1 MTLNALIRR
10 TSKLLIVS
18 LGVGTLLL
26 ATPGPAQSQV
36 NRDAIRSLGLSRS
49 QMQEMRGVILGYQS
63 ELEDIL
69 TSEQQQQLEDLQE
82 EMQGSSATGNRPDL
96 FSELNLSDDQAS
108 QLEILQADMV
118 ADLGEILSEE
128 QLERAQELGFPGL

>member
-1 MTLNALIRR
+1 M
-10 TSKLLIVS
+10 LIVS
-18 LGVGTLLL
+18 LGVGILLL

-36 NRDAIRSLGLSRS
+36 NREAIRSLGLSRS
-49 QMQEMRGVILGYQS
+49 QMQEMRGVMQGYQS

-69 TSEQQQQLEDLQE
+69 TSEQQQQLDDLQE

-108 QLEILQADMV
+108 QLEILQVDMA
-118 ADLGEILSEE
+118 ADLGEILSDE

>member
-1 MTLNALIRR
+1 MTLNASIRR

-18 LGVGTLLL
+18 LGVGILLL

-36 NRDAIRSLGLSRS
+36 NREAIRSLGLSRS
-49 QMQEMRGVILGYQS
+49 QMQEMRGVMQGYQS

-69 TSEQQQQLEDLQE
+69 TSEQQQQLDDLQE

-108 QLEILQADMV
+108 QLEILQVDMA
-118 ADLGEILSEE
+118 ADLGEILSDE